1 MMNALPRWHLARGP
15 GGRAVVAQPRPG
27 VGPVRRSI
35 LLLCAGLGGCVT
47 APFATTPADT
57 SAMARL
63 TVGDRVNYAFVPGRD
78 GILSIDGR
86 TVPGSPVREIW
97 IVPGRR
103 TIGYACPGWVTVDG
117 PATLSRTFVAGG
129 GYKLTC
135 EDPPA
140 IKQVSAGG

>member
-1 MMNALPRWHLARGP
+1 MMNSLPRWHLARGS
-15 GGRAVVAQPRPG
+15 GGRYAVARPRPG
-27 VGPVRRSI
+27 VGTVRRAI
-35 LLLCAGLGGCVT
+35 LLLCAGLGGCAT
-47 APFATTPADT
+47 SPFATIAPDGN
-57 SAMARL
+57 AMARL
-63 TVGDRVNYAFVPGRD
+63 SVGDRVNYAFVPGRD

-117 PATLSRTFVAGG
+117 PATLARTFVAGG

-140 IKQVSAGG
+140 IKQVAGDD